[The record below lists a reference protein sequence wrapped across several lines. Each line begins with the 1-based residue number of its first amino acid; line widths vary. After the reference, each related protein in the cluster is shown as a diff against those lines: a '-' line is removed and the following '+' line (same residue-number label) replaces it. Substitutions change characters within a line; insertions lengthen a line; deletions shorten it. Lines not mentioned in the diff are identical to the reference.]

1 MQDRF
6 GQVRFGLEYYEKSNK
21 LHVTIIDAWDLP
33 PMDKNGKSD
42 PYVEVSIRPGKDVF
56 KTATKHCSLN
66 PTFNE
71 TFIMTLEAK
80 DIDEGELMIKVLDSD
95 FPLQDELIGIIR
107 LPLNAL
113 ELSNSQKH
121 HTCLILHEK
130 GKNSRHM
137 MSSLDAAKLNL
148 KISHQTQEV
157 LDLQAQL
164 RSIHENLEEVRD
176 ESKKMRTKQM
186 DLEMNNFRLKTEL
199 DALSKLPEIVLASPD
214 DNDDNRGLIPTQQTR
229 TGSEDHLQFI
239 ANDEGFAKSVSGS
252 FSSSSTPSV
261 ARKFTRSN
269 LQDDNVEINVDHT
282 KCNELKQHLEDCIKN
297 REDEAEEL
305 KKKIQTLK
313 PVILD
318 ETRNGQIDVGLAFLP
333 DKDIFRISILSGI
346 KIRAV
351 DGSTSDP
358 YCKARVYQQ
367 NKKIKTFET
376 SVKWK
381 NLAPQWNEEFDVK
394 EITSDDLSNMHIEIL
409 VLDKNRM
416 HADQSIGL
424 IRIGPNHGYVD
435 KHWEEMLKTPGEM
448 VAKMHALRD
457 I

>member
-1 MQDRF
+1 
-6 GQVRFGLEYYEKSNK
+6 
-21 LHVTIIDAWDLP
+21 
-33 PMDKNGKSD
+33 MDKNGKSD

-71 TFIMTLEAK
+71 TFPIPLNVN

-113 ELSNSQKH
+113 ELSASPKH

-130 GKNSRHM
+130 GKNMICRNM
-137 MSSLDAAKLNL
+137 MSSQCAAKLNL
-148 KISHQTQEV
+148 KISHQTQEL

-164 RSIHENLEEVRD
+164 RTIHESLEEARD
-176 ESKKMRTKQM
+176 ESKKMRTKRM
-186 DLEMNNFRLKTEL
+186 DLEMNNFQLKTEL
-199 DALSKLPEIVLASPD
+199 DALSKLPEIILAGPDENEDSISRSSPQLASD
-214 DNDDNRGLIPTQQTR
+214 
-229 TGSEDHLQFI
+229 SEDFTPYISRDGILV
-239 ANDEGFAKSVSGS
+239 NPMSESV
-252 FSSSSTPSV
+252 SSSSTPSMK
-261 ARKFTRSN
+261 RKLTKSN
-269 LQDDNVEINVDHT
+269 LKTENVEIKVDHT
-282 KCNELKQHLEDCIKN
+282 KCNELKQHLEECIKS
-297 REDEAEEL
+297 REDEVEEL
-305 KKKIQTLK
+305 KKKIQTLR
-313 PVILD
+313 PVVLD

-333 DKDIFRISILSGI
+333 KEDIFRINILSGI

-358 YCKARVYQQ
+358 YCKIKVYKQ

-381 NLAPQWNEEFDVK
+381 NLAPQWNEEFDLK
-394 EITSDDLSNMHIEIL
+394 ETTIDDLATMHLEII

-416 HADQSIGL
+416 HADQSIGQV
-424 IRIGPNHGYVD
+424 RIGPNHGYVD
-435 KHWEEMLKTPGEM
+435 QHWEEVLKTPGEM
-448 VAKMHALRD
+448 VVKMHALRD

>member
-1 MQDRF
+1 
-6 GQVRFGLEYYEKSNK
+6 
-21 LHVTIIDAWDLP
+21 
-33 PMDKNGKSD
+33 MDKNGKSD
-42 PYVEVSIRPGKDVF
+42 PYVEVSVRPGKDVF
-56 KTATKHCSLN
+56 KTAIKHYSLN

-71 TFIMTLEAK
+71 TFILPLEAK

-113 ELSNSQKH
+113 ELSTSPKH

-148 KISHQTQEV
+148 KISHQTQEL

-164 RSIHENLEEVRD
+164 RTVHENLEEVRD
-176 ESKKMRTKQM
+176 ESKKMRTKHM
-186 DLEMNNFRLKTEL
+186 DLEMNNFQLKTEL
-199 DALSKLPEIVLASPD
+199 DALSKLPEIILAAPD
-214 DNDDNRGLIPTQQTR
+214 DNEDNRSYVSGIQFPIER
-229 TGSEDHLQFI
+229 EDISPFS
-239 ANDEGFAKSVSGS
+239 ANDDVFPKQISES
-252 FSSSSTPSV
+252 FSSSSTPSLS
-261 ARKFTRSN
+261 RKFTQSN
-269 LQDDNVEINVDHT
+269 LKTETVEVEVDHT
-282 KCNELKQHLEDCIKN
+282 KCNELKQHLEDCIRN
-297 REDEAEEL
+297 REDEVEEL

-318 ETRNGQIDVGLAFLP
+318 ETRNGQIDVGLVFLP
-333 DKDIFRISILSGI
+333 DQDIFRISILSGM

-358 YCKARVYQQ
+358 YCKVRVYQQ

-381 NLAPQWNEEFDVK
+381 NLAPQWNDEFDLK
-394 EITSDDLSNMHIEIL
+394 ETTMDDLTTMHIEII
-409 VLDKNRM
+409 VLDKNRIN
-416 HADQSIGL
+416 ADQSIGL

-435 KHWEEMLKTPGEM
+435 QHWEEMLKTPGEM
-448 VAKMHALRD
+448 VIKMHALRD

>member
-1 MQDRF
+1 MRF
-6 GQVRFGLEYYEKSNK
+6 SVEYHEKFSK

-71 TFIMTLEAK
+71 TFPIPLNVN

-113 ELSNSQKH
+113 ELSTSPKH

-130 GKNSRHM
+130 GKNMICRNM
-137 MSSLDAAKLNL
+137 MSSQCAAKLNL
-148 KISHQTQEV
+148 KISHQTQEL

-164 RSIHENLEEVRD
+164 RTIHESLEEARD
-176 ESKKMRTKQM
+176 ESKKMRTKRM
-186 DLEMNNFRLKTEL
+186 DLEMNNFQLKTEL
-199 DALSKLPEIVLASPD
+199 DALSKLPEIILAGPDENENNKSRSSPQLASD
-214 DNDDNRGLIPTQQTR
+214 
-229 TGSEDHLQFI
+229 SEDFTPYISCDGIFVNPML
-239 ANDEGFAKSVSGS
+239 ESV
-252 FSSSSTPSV
+252 SSSSTPSMK
-261 ARKFTRSN
+261 RKITKSN
-269 LQDDNVEINVDHT
+269 LKTENAEMKVDHT
-282 KCNELKQHLEDCIKN
+282 KCNELKQHLEDCIKS
-297 REDEAEEL
+297 REDEVEEL
-305 KKKIQTLK
+305 KKKIQTLR
-313 PVILD
+313 PVVLD
-318 ETRNGQIDVGLAFLP
+318 ETRNGQINVGLAFLP
-333 DKDIFRISILSGI
+333 SEDIFRINILSGI

-358 YCKARVYQQ
+358 YCKIKVYKQ

-381 NLAPQWNEEFDVK
+381 NLAPQWNEEFDLK
-394 EITSDDLSNMHIEIL
+394 ETTIDDLATMRLEII

-416 HADQSIGL
+416 HADQSIGQV
-424 IRIGPNHGYVD
+424 RIGPNHGYVD
-435 KHWEEMLKTPGEM
+435 QHWEEMLKTPGQM
-448 VAKMHALRD
+448 VEKMHALRD